1 VGLVNG
7 GPASLW
13 DAFAAAATSP
23 AVLAVAAVVLAFAA
37 LVAALLL
44 VVRRGRH
51 DDAREIVRLLEEM
64 RSGRTR
70 GRVELDARSPLAGI
84 ADSANR
90 LAQDLAI
97 RLSRAETASEG
108 FRALQDAARGYAVV
122 TTDADGDLRGVS
134 AGASQLFGWEED
146 AILSRNASLLFD
158 EASWR
163 ELLPKL
169 ARKSLR
175 DRGVETRA
183 LMARRDGTRFH
194 GRVHV
199 RTLCGP
205 ADEATGF
212 LLVVHD
218 VSDEVRIEGELR
230 AAEARSR
237 KMLDGLPVGVALVEG
252 GRVVAANAAVRSILS
267 LETHDVPGLRL
278 SGRIATE
285 DVLVVE
291 DALRRLE
298 GAPEGDAE
306 EASVAL
312 LDPAGRRGREVR
324 FVAVA
329 HRHED
334 RPAVLLTLRDET
346 DERRFGRALRASEAR
361 LDAVLEESSDA
372 IVLIADE
379 PAGPRVR
386 FVNRAFCDLTGL
398 SRGTILGA
406 RARELSRALA
416 GVGEGGAAVDA
427 CLGAALDG
435 TADDTVT
442 WDGGKRVTAL
452 HAAPIGSRESET
464 RGRLLVAR
472 DITAQTTLEQT
483 LEGNAQSFR
492 RRAEGLEVS
501 YAELRS
507 LHDDLESRR
516 AEAERLNQELKTL
529 DVMKSDLLANVS
541 HELQTPLVSIRGYTE
556 MILKGRLGAVND
568 EQKKGL
574 ALSLKNI
581 DRLIAMIDNLLAFAR
596 MDRDP
601 GTMRLTSFPL
611 DGVVDEALLLVQERL
626 LAKRI
631 EVVRDLEEPGT
642 RIRADRD
649 KILQVFLNLLS
660 NAIKFNREG
669 GTAEIAARK
678 GKPGFV
684 LVQVH
689 DTGVGIAKEDLDRI
703 FDRFYQ
709 VPTRGTPPQEGTGI
723 GLAIVR
729 NILRLH
735 GCVIHASSEVGGGST
750 FSFTLPLADSRTG
763 QGDPI
768 EERATRPVEV
778 APPPAAAAVPPPA
791 PAPAAEERPP
801 EAQGAR
807 PRLRIIRRG

>member
-1 VGLVNG
+1 MNG
-7 GPASLW
+7 GLASLW
-13 DAFAAAATSP
+13 DSIAAAATSP
-23 AVLAVAAVVLAFAA
+23 AVLAVAAVVLALAA
-37 LVAALLL
+37 LVASLLL

-64 RSGRTR
+64 RSGLTR

-90 LAQDLAI
+90 LAQDLAV
-97 RLSRAETASEG
+97 RLSRAETANEG

-122 TTDADGDLRGVS
+122 TTDVDGDLRGVS
-134 AGASQLFGWEED
+134 AGASQLFGWEEE
-146 AILSRNASLLFD
+146 AILARNASLLFD
-158 EASWR
+158 EGSWR

-199 RTLCGP
+199 RTLHGHG
-205 ADEATGF
+205 DEATGF

-218 VSDEVRIEGELR
+218 VSEEVRIEGELR

-252 GRVVAANAAVRSILS
+252 GRVVAANAAVRSVLS
-267 LETHDVPGLRL
+267 LEAHDVPGLKL
-278 SGRIATE
+278 SGRISTE

-306 EASVAL
+306 EASVTL
-312 LDPAGRRGREVR
+312 LDPAGRRRREVR
-324 FVAVA
+324 LVAVA
-329 HRHED
+329 HRHEN
-334 RPAVLLTLRDET
+334 RPAVLLTLTDET
-346 DERRFGRALRASEAR
+346 DERRLVRALRASEAR

-379 PAGPRVR
+379 PGGPRVR

-398 SRGTILGA
+398 SRGMVLGA
-406 RARELSRALA
+406 GAGDLSRALA
-416 GVGEGGAAVDA
+416 GRGEGGAAIAA
-427 CLGAALDG
+427 CLSTALDG
-435 TADDTVT
+435 PADDTVS
-442 WDGGKRVTAL
+442 WDGGARVTAL

-472 DITAQTTLEQT
+472 DITAQTTLERS

-492 RRAEGLEVS
+492 RRAEGLEAS
-501 YAELRS
+501 YAKLRS
-507 LHDDLESRR
+507 LHDDLENSR
-516 AEAERLNQELKTL
+516 AEAEHLNHELKSL

-601 GTMRLTSFPL
+601 GTMRLTSFAL
-611 DGVVDEALLLVQERL
+611 DGVVDEALLLVRERQE
-626 LAKRI
+626 AKRI
-631 EVVRDLEEPGT
+631 EVVRDLEAPAPA
-642 RIRADRD
+642 IRADRD

-669 GTAEIAARK
+669 GTVEIAARK

-684 LVQVH
+684 VVEVR
-689 DTGVGIAKEDLDRI
+689 DTGMGIAKEDLDRI

-709 VPTRGTPPQEGTGI
+709 VPAGGAPAPEGTGI
-723 GLAIVR
+723 GLAIAR

-735 GCVIHASSEVGGGST
+735 GCVIRASSEVGHGST
-750 FSFTLPLADSRTG
+750 FSFTLPLADAKSG
-763 QGDPI
+763 EGDPI
-768 EERATRPVEV
+768 EERASEPAKA
-778 APPPAAAAVPPPA
+778 APP
-791 PAPAAEERPP
+791 AEEHPP
-801 EAQGAR
+801 EAPGTR